1 MRTGVSGIGHG
12 HLISSNISNISENG
26 LSATQK
32 THLFKA
38 DEYKCPQSGEGF
50 AMSEKEE
57 LREEGMSLANPF
69 SLSFKDYIFQKM
81 RAVAGAAGK
90 AHISTADLAGALGL
104 NTKVLQEI
112 LNGRRGGPDRRDLV
126 IALCAE
132 LALDAEETNEA
143 LRLYPGSLRRM
154 EYDDARDRAIA
165 RFLNAGFDTE
175 ICFKTLNSYLAEQ
188 GFPELKTRHR
198 NPPQHSER

>member
-1 MRTGVSGIGHG
+1 
-12 HLISSNISNISENG
+12 
-26 LSATQK
+26 
-32 THLFKA
+32 
-38 DEYKCPQSGEGF
+38 
-50 AMSEKEE
+50 MSEKEE

-69 SLSFKDYIFQKM
+69 HLSFKDYIFQKM
-81 RAVAGAAGK
+81 RTVAGAAGK

-165 RFLNAGFDTE
+165 RFLNTGFET
-175 ICFKTLNSYLAEQ
+175 
-188 GFPELKTRHR
+188 
-198 NPPQHSER
+198 

>member
-1 MRTGVSGIGHG
+1 
-12 HLISSNISNISENG
+12 
-26 LSATQK
+26 
-32 THLFKA
+32 
-38 DEYKCPQSGEGF
+38 
-50 AMSEKEE
+50 MSEKEE

-143 LRLYPGSLRRM
+143 LRLYPGSLRRLA
-154 EYDDARDRAIA
+154 YDDARDQAIA

>member
-1 MRTGVSGIGHG
+1 
-12 HLISSNISNISENG
+12 
-26 LSATQK
+26 
-32 THLFKA
+32 
-38 DEYKCPQSGEGF
+38 
-50 AMSEKEE
+50 MSEKEE
-57 LREEGMSLANPF
+57 PREEGMSLANPF
-69 SLSFKDYIFQKM
+69 DLSFKDYIFQKM

-175 ICFKTLNSYLAEQ
+175 IRFKTLNSYLAEQ